1 MAIPGPPRLDKL
13 ESILGYAFHDRDLL
27 ACALTHKSAGADN
40 NERLEYL
47 GDAVL
52 GYLVASML
60 YESADAAEDTMTL
73 MRASLVKRDTLA
85 AVAQEIGLGDFVVLG
100 QGEKR
105 SGGHQRAS
113 ILADAFE
120 AVLGAMHQDGGLEPV
135 RKLVGELFSE
145 RMDKL
150 DHSSIKDSKT
160 TLQELLQGKGLAL
173 PSYEVVDVSG
183 LDHSRTFMV
192 RCSVAAM
199 DLVVDASGSSR
210 RAAEQSAAAGML
222 QRISESE

>member
-27 ACALTHKSAGADN
+27 ARALTHKSAGADN

-183 LDHSRTFMV
+183 LDHSRTFIV